1 MPIEVSTEIHAIS
14 QDEYHQIDRQVL
26 GMAFEIHN
34 EYGRLLDEEF
44 YKSELKKRCSQI
56 GMQVT
61 REQLIRVRHG
71 QFTKDY
77 FIDLLFENSVIVE
90 CKCAQSITQAHR
102 GQTLNYLQLRET
114 NHGSLVNFRPFKVKR
129 EFVSS
134 HLTHEIRRKFKVCG
148 QNRDGGPAFQKLME
162 VAIAFCSDVGLGL
175 DLTMYRQAF
184 IALNGGPFIE
194 PQIVPI
200 FSGDE
205 VVYEHSMSMLTQ
217 DIGLAV
223 TALSTV
229 AETRIHLQRL
239 LRHTRL
245 EGIAWVNLPLN
256 EMRFEFLRQNH
267 VG

>member
-1 MPIEVSTEIHAIS
+1 MPIEVSTEIHAIP
-14 QDEYHQIDRQVL
+14 QDQYHQIDRQML
-26 GMAFEIHN
+26 GVAFEIHN

-102 GQTLNYLQLRET
+102 GQTLNYLQLTET

-148 QNRDGGPAFQKLME
+148 QNRDDGPAFRRLME
-162 VAIAFCSDVGLGL
+162 VVIAFCS
-175 DLTMYRQAF
+175 
-184 IALNGGPFIE
+184 
-194 PQIVPI
+194 
-200 FSGDE
+200 DE

-223 TALSTV
+223 TAMSTI
-229 AETRIHLQRL
+229 AETRIQLQRL
-239 LRHTRL
+239 LSHTL
-245 EGIAWVNLPLN
+245 LAGIVWVNLPLN

>member
-14 QDEYHQIDRQVL
+14 QDQYHQIDRQVL
-26 GMAFEIHN
+26 RLAFEIHN

-44 YKSELKKRCSQI
+44 YKTELKKRCSQI
-56 GMQVT
+56 GLQVT

-90 CKCAQSITQAHR
+90 CKCAQSITSAHR
-102 GQTLNYLQLRET
+102 GQTLNYLLLTEAH
-114 NHGSLVNFRPFKVKR
+114 HGSLVNFRPFKVKR

-134 HLTHEIRRKFKVCG
+134 NLTHELRRKFQVNG
-148 QNRDGGPAFQKLME
+148 VSMDAGPAFQRFME

-175 DLTMYRQAF
+175 DLQLYRQAF
-184 IALNGGPFIE
+184 MAINGSPFLE
-194 PQIVPI
+194 PKSVPI
-200 FSGDE
+200 FSDDQ
-205 VVYEHSMSMLTQ
+205 VVYEHSMNLLTQ
-217 DIGLAV
+217 EIGLAV

-229 AETRIHLQRL
+229 DETRIHLQRL
-239 LRHTRL
+239 LSHTRL
-245 EGIAWVNLPLN
+245 AGIAWVNLPLN
-256 EMRFEFLRQNH
+256 ELRFEFLRQNH